1 MNIGLILFISSILL
15 GNVDKEYPEDLQQS
29 DNTSNSEQNSKII
42 VSDESLSSDDSSKA
56 LKTKNLKPMIS
67 GKASTEVKQENH
79 SIFLGT
85 KSVRHHDQY

>member
-15 GNVDKEYPEDLQQS
+15 GNVDKEYPEDQQQS

-56 LKTKNLKPMIS
+56 LKTKKPQ
-67 GKASTEVKQENH
+67 A
-79 SIFLGT
+79 
-85 KSVRHHDQY
+85 DD